1 MGIEKVLIEKL
12 QTELRAAVEQMPKEI
27 RVDYIK
33 ILIKA
38 LKELYKEVRKQK

>member
-1 MGIEKVLIEKL
+1 MGIEKVLIETLK
-12 QTELRAAVEQMPKEI
+12 TELRSAVEEIPKEI

-33 ILIKA
+33 ISIKA